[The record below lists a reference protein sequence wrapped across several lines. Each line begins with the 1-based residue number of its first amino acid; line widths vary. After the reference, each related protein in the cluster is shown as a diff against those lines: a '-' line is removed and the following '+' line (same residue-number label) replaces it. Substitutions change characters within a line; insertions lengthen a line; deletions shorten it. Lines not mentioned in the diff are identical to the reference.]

1 MEKLEPTRCNIYSV
15 VLEVGA
21 VAYFEYKLQKIVFV
35 DFNSFFNSV
44 FNTSMMDGLN
54 FTGRSTDGV
63 QQRAVILGFPFS
75 ISSFLGRCLK
85 TETYC

>member
-75 ISSFLGRCLK
+75 ISSFFGQVS
-85 TETYC
+85 